1 MRRHTGEKPY
11 VCKYSGCDKRFA
23 VLNTLVVHERTHTG
37 YKPYKCSFSNTCNY
51 SSSDRCKLISHMRRS
66 HQLDLDDATK
76 LTNSSTMAHSSSSS
90 ASQQQQS
97 GSSSG
102 TTGIFSN
109 NTGGSTSSSQ
119 SLTLVSGALSAQ
131 QLLMAS
137 SVASHHPVVYNPFS
151 GAIQANQYLNNHQS
165 PLKGFSSTGSASTSQ
180 TNQSSFAPLNILNV
194 ISSAGNYEN
203 IQSK

>member
-66 HQLDLDDATK
+66 HQLDLEDATK
-76 LTNSSTMAHSSSSS
+76 LTNAGVLAHSSSSS
-90 ASQQQQS
+90 QSQQS

-102 TTGIFSN
+102 TAGIFPN

-137 SVASHHPVVYNPFS
+137 SVANHHPVVYNPFS
-151 GAIQANQYLNNHQS
+151 SAIQANQYLNNHQS
-165 PLKGFSSTGSASTSQ
+165 PLKSFGSGSSTGQA
-180 TNQSSFAPLNILNV
+180 NQSFAPLNILNV

-203 IQSK
+203 MQSK